1 MVTTTRFGDPV
12 ENIEGSK
19 ETPIINN
26 RKLDRFG
33 NPIEIIKQTEGNF
46 KFNSTSSAP
55 KKDNDEGFIEKYI
68 VDPVTAGVAGVGEG
82 AFKLAEG
89 TLTLGTILLELGIG
103 SDVTRK
109 VEKYFD
115 ENKILQAL

>member
-33 NPIEIIKQTEGNF
+33 NPVEVQ
-46 KFNSTSSAP
+46 
-55 KKDNDEGFIEKYI
+55 KKN
-68 VDPVTAGVAGVGEG
+68 
-82 AFKLAEG
+82 
-89 TLTLGTILLELGIG
+89 
-103 SDVTRK
+103 RW
-109 VEKYFD
+109 
-115 ENKILQAL
+115 

>member
-33 NPIEIIKQTEGNF
+33 NPIEIIKQTE
-46 KFNSTSSAP
+46 
-55 KKDNDEGFIEKYI
+55 
-68 VDPVTAGVAGVGEG
+68 
-82 AFKLAEG
+82 
-89 TLTLGTILLELGIG
+89 
-103 SDVTRK
+103 
-109 VEKYFD
+109 
-115 ENKILQAL
+115 